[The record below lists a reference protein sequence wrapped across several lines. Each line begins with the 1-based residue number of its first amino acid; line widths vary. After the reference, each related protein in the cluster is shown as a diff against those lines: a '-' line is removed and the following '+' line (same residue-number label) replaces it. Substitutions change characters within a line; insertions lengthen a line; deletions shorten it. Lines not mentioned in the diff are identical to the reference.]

1 MGKVAE
7 AIGVKFTVTTEMR
20 RGNEEF
26 TNFFTNRKPINKS
39 LSNTAKQHGT
49 TSQSVSTDKGSEDNS
64 DRQAKSEKGAQYSLQ
79 GNSLT
84 EEEQRIVDEA
94 KANGTFDA
102 SNPDIRYS
110 LASDMARDAVMTALE
125 GAGIDVEMATPEM
138 VEDVLR
144 ARDGKLMNFANSK
157 EEFNRRFELAE
168 RNFGIVAKGLN
179 DAVLTIVK
187 LDNHPFTGTLKEA
200 RRQAQTWANQN
211 LQGKEFDMPNNGG
224 KYKIS
229 KDAIKKY
236 LDKSAIGESVNPFM
250 HLSTLLK
257 LTEVIA
263 NSVDAEI
270 HPDYK
275 KDSDNNRSPE
285 NGIKSNDMLVHR
297 LYGAVELDGVTY
309 RTKTTVYEY
318 LNIGQDNRPHTYEVN
333 EIELDDNPSAFPKI
347 GVRKHSDVSTNSIS
361 VANLL
366 KNVDKS
372 YDKDKKLLKE
382 SERNP
387 QFHIAYHGS
396 GAKFD
401 EFDHSHMG
409 EGEGRKIS
417 RIKGIAEDLP
427 YKDGVKNFDEENKKN
442 DY

>member
-49 TSQSVSTDKGSEDNS
+49 TSQSVSTDKGSEESS
-64 DRQAKSEKGAQYSLQ
+64 DTQAKSEKGAQYSLQ
-79 GNSLT
+79 GNSMP

-110 LASDMARDAVMTALE
+110 LASDMAREAVMTALE

-318 LNIGQDNRPHTYEVN
+318 LNIGQDNSPHTYGVN

-366 KNVDKS
+366 KNAGIIN
-372 YDKDKKLLKE
+372 
-382 SERNP
+382 RNRNNSASCTDNKR
-387 QFHIAYHGS
+387 ITL
-396 GAKFD
+396 
-401 EFDHSHMG
+401 
-409 EGEGRKIS
+409 KIS
-417 RIKGIAEDLP
+417 EIREIAI
-427 YKDGVKNFDEENKKN
+427 
-442 DY
+442 